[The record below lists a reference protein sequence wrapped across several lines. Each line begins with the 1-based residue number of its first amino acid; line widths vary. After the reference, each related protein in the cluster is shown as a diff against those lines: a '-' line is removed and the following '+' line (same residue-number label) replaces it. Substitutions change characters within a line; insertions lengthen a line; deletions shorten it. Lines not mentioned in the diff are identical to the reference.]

1 MATYKGKFTK
11 LKNPSK
17 YVGDASKIVYRSLW
31 ERNVM
36 RWCDQSD
43 TVAEWAS
50 EEIAIPYIH
59 PVTLKRARYF
69 PDFYIKMTDSRIIV
83 VEVKPAKETKPPI
96 PPKKGSSKRYIQEQ
110 STYVINAEKWANAE
124 LACRKN
130 NIGFEVWTED
140 TLKKMGILNWEAD
153 KTVLAAERRSMSK
166 SKHSLK
172 PIGRTK
178 PKVGPPKRRS

>member
-11 LKNPSK
+11 LKNPNK
-17 YVGDASKIVYRSLW
+17 YVGDIAKITYRSLW

-36 RWCDQSD
+36 RWCDESD

-50 EEIAIPYIH
+50 EEIAIPYMH

-69 PDFYIKMTDSRIIV
+69 PDFYIKMSDGRIKV
-83 VEVKPAKETKPPI
+83 VEVKPLKETRPPI
-96 PPKKGSSKRYIQEQ
+96 PPKRSSKKFVQEQ
-110 STYVINAEKWANAE
+110 ATFAINAEKWANAE
-124 LACRKN
+124 IACKKN
-130 NIGFEVWTED
+130 NIDFEVWTEE

-153 KTVLAAERRSMSK
+153 KAVLAAERRSMSK
-166 SKHSLK
+166 SKHTLK
-172 PIGRTK
+172 PVRSR